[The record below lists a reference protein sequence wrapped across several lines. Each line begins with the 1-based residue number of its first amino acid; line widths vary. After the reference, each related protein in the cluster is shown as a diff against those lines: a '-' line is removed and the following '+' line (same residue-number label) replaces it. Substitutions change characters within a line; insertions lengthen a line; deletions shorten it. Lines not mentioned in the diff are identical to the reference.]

1 MRLLLLFHVFHT
13 NAPHRLTSE
22 NTNVFN
28 SFQPACPS
36 LVSAG
41 ESSRTSSEWSQSH
54 SYPATPSLSP
64 VPEFLEVPD
73 FGAYLLM
80 GNAMDFEEEN
90 VMLPPVAGP
99 STVRDEHSPEPVQQ
113 VRMVEPNDEGTAGNP
128 QSEAPSPLT
137 FRCPLRRKR
146 RRCGH
151 MLVNDEDLIL
161 EHVREHKNAG
171 ELLRNIK
178 SCRLCKEFP
187 KHAHAPGRRAQAKQD
202 KGNEPSL
209 QSVARHIFTIHFGG
223 LPFMCQH
230 CGKTY
235 SRKDALVRHLKKIG
249 EQE

>member
-1 MRLLLLFHVFHT
+1 MRLLLLFHVSHT
-13 NAPHRLTSE
+13 NAPRRLTSE

-54 SYPATPSLSP
+54 SYPATPSLSL

-73 FGAYLLM
+73 FGTYLLM

-99 STVRDEHSPEPVQQ
+99 STVRDEHSPEPVQE
-113 VRMVEPNDEGTAGNP
+113 VRMVEPNDEGTAGNS

-187 KHAHAPGRRAQAKQD
+187 EHARAQEGGHKPSRT
-202 KGNEPSL
+202 KGMSRLFNRLRGTSSPSTL
-209 QSVARHIFTIHFGG
+209 VDFHLCVSIAARPTRER
-223 LPFMCQH
+223 
-230 CGKTY
+230 T
-235 SRKDALVRHLKKIG
+235 R
-249 EQE
+249 